1 AVLGHHDLVVPPDK
15 DKYMDL
21 NAKKNVSEDNG
32 LVPFLPDGRSDRA
45 LMGSNMQRQAVPL
58 LKTEAPLVGTGMEYR
73 AAIDSGAVVVA
84 REAGEV
90 LSVTGDA
97 IVIKPDRGKER
108 THRLVK
114 FQRSNQGTCI
124 NQRPIVE
131 VGERVDLGDV
141 IADGPCTDQGEIAL
155 GQNVL
160 VAFMPW
166 EGDNYEDAILIIERM
181 VKKELFTSIH
191 NEEYEVEARDT
202 KLGPEEITRD
212 IPNVGEE
219 ALRDLDEAGIIR
231 IGAEVRSGDILVGK

>member
-1 AVLGHHDLVVPPDK
+1 
-15 DKYMDL
+15 
-21 NAKKNVSEDNG
+21 
-32 LVPFLPDGRSDRA
+32 
-45 LMGSNMQRQAVPL
+45 MGSNMQRQAVPL

-155 GQNVL
+155 GHNVL

-166 EGDNYEDAILIIERM
+166 EGYNFEDAILISERV
-181 VKKELFTSIH
+181 VKEDVFTSIH
-191 NEEYEVEARDT
+191 IDEYEIQARET
-202 KLGPEEITRD
+202 KLGQEIITRD
-212 IPNVGEE
+212 IPNLSDK
-219 ALRDLDEAGIIR
+219 AFRDLDENGVIR
-231 IGAEVRSGDILVGK
+231 VGAEVKSGDILVG